1 MLGNWWMGWYGA
13 YQFLSIKKGNSM
25 KRILMMLSICLSLS
39 ALEQSEIPLYGRLS
53 PRNMR
58 YSTFQHAM
66 QLMQERNVR
75 VLVETG
81 CARLQGQE
89 AFYGDGASSVIF
101 GHWASLHN
109 AHLYSVDISAK
120 NIANAQDLT
129 KAYAPYISFTVHDS
143 VEYLRAF
150 DQQIDFLYL
159 DSFDFEASDPEPS
172 QLHHLKE
179 IQVAYDKLAP
189 NAIVMIDDCAL
200 PHGGKGK
207 YAIQFLVERGWHIV
221 AKKYQVIL
229 SR

>member
-1 MLGNWWMGWYGA
+1 
-13 YQFLSIKKGNSM
+13 M
-25 KRILMMLSICLSLS
+25 KRIMMMLAAT
-39 ALEQSEIPLYGRLS
+39 ALLQLQALDSSEIPLYGRLS
-53 PRNMR
+53 SRNMR
-58 YSTFQHAM
+58 YSTFQQAM
-66 QLMQERNVR
+66 QLMQERNAR

-101 GHWASLHN
+101 GHWASLHG
-109 AHLYSVDISAK
+109 AQLYSVDISEK
-120 NIANAQDLT
+120 NIINARDLT
-129 KAYAPYISFTVHDS
+129 KNYAAFIHFTVSDS
-143 VEYLRAF
+143 VAYLQEF

-179 IQVAYDKLAP
+179 IQVAYDKLAW

-207 YAIQFLVERGWHIV
+207 YAIQFLLERGWHIV